1 MNLRVPERIHI
12 APLGYDDLRVYQS
25 AQKLK
30 ADHVI
35 LVRHDD
41 PTDTGQ
47 THYEKTKKGLS
58 ELEIDPDTISEN
70 IFDMYKMM
78 GVFGSIVTEFEKED
92 VFINLSTGSK
102 ITSIAGMLTAM
113 ANQGVTPFYTN
124 AEYNENGKVVEITGV
139 TELPVY
145 PIDPPEPQHIK
156 ILNYLAENG
165 KSKKQELIRYAEE
178 EGLPFVGEYNIKED
192 RAKYRLLDTHI
203 MSDLLENRYVHVRSV
218 GREKQVEITDHGKDT
233 VRAFEYLIEE

>member
-12 APLGYDDLRVYQS
+12 APLGYDDLRIYQS
-25 AQKLK
+25 AAKLK

-35 LVRHDD
+35 LVHHDN

-47 THYEKTKKGLS
+47 NHYENTEEGLN
-58 ELEIDPDTISEN
+58 EIGINPDIISGD
-70 IFDMYKMM
+70 IFDMYEMM
-78 GVFGSIVTEFEKED
+78 GVFGSIANEFDKED

-113 ANQGVTPFYTN
+113 ANEGIIPFYTR
-124 AEYNENGKVVEITGV
+124 AEYDEDGKVVKATEVI
-139 TELPVY
+139 ELPVY
-145 PIDPPEPQHIK
+145 PIDPPEPQHIRV
-156 ILNYLAENG
+156 LNYLVENG

-203 MSDLLENRYVHVRSV
+203 MSYLLENRYVRVKSV
-218 GREKQVEITDHGKDT
+218 GREKQVEITDHGEDT
-233 VRAFEYLIEE
+233 VRAFEYLIE